1 MNAFS
6 ADNLSQYVSFVYG
19 NMSEMSGPNLAAATV
34 LFAVQLYMD
43 FSGCCDIVLGAAR
56 ILGYD
61 LIENFDSPFEASS
74 SAAGAWARW
83 GLPPT

>member
-1 MNAFS
+1 MVI

-19 NMSEMSGPNLAAATV
+19 NMSEMSGPDLFAATV

-43 FSGCCDIVLGAAR
+43 FSGLLRHRAGRAR

-61 LIENFDSPFEASS
+61 LIENFESPLRRAPSTIS
-74 SAAGAWARW
+74 GGGGISQ
-83 GLPPT
+83 